1 MEIWLAALGVL
12 IIYFVSRKINI
23 NISEWL
29 EILAA
34 AIILFLLL
42 YS

>member
-1 MEIWLAALGVL
+1 MWIWLIVL
-12 IIYFVSRKINI
+12 LAYVIARKKGLQ
-23 NISEWL
+23 ISEWL

-34 AIILFLLL
+34 AVILFLLL